1 MSIDS
6 EKYLDSKQNLLKK
19 TQKTLIMRNILFI
32 VIFFIYNTLFS
43 QISMKVSVFSKKE
56 DDYMLKIEVI
66 NDSDY
71 DYIIPIDTA
80 NYRYYFPEETCTNFY
95 RLENYPDLGIIFKI
109 KNKKNEYMD
118 SLLSGFIHLTEEE
131 LLAISKKRKEKERIH
146 REKIKN
152 WKRKYHIKGD
162 YKNIDINWYLYNQL
176 KVLKSKKSITYLKN
190 FNINNIN
197 IGLDINSSSYYYYHL
212 DKNVDYPMFLE
223 ICIDEKIYDHLTQ
236 KQKEEF
242 KGYMF
247 FNGKIQSNE
256 IMIRK

>member
-131 LLAISKKRKEKERIH
+131 LLAISEKEKEKERIH

-223 ICIDEKIYDHLTQ
+223 ICIDEKIYDYLTP

-242 KGYMF
+242 KGYRF
-247 FNGKIQSNE
+247 FSGKIQSNE

>member
-1 MSIDS
+1 MSMDT
-6 EKYLDSKQNLLKK
+6 EKYLDNKQNLLKR

-80 NYRYYFPEETCTNFY
+80 NYRYYFPEETCANFY

-131 LLAISKKRKEKERIH
+131 LLAISEKEKEKERIH

-190 FNINNIN
+190 FNINT
-197 IGLDINSSSYYYYHL
+197 L
-212 DKNVDYPMFLE
+212 
-223 ICIDEKIYDHLTQ
+223 
-236 KQKEEF
+236 KE
-242 KGYMF
+242 GY
-247 FNGKIQSNE
+247 
-256 IMIRK
+256 

>member
-1 MSIDS
+1 M
-6 EKYLDSKQNLLKK
+6 K
-19 TQKTLIMRNILFI
+19 NILIFI
-32 VIFFIYNTLFS
+32 FLFFSKIFFS
-43 QISMKVSVFSKKE
+43 QDIKMELRIVDENKVLITEDVIETEYVFE
-56 DDYMLKIEVI
+56 I
-66 NDSDY
+66 NLSNNSDY

-80 NYRYYFPEETCTNFY
+80 NYRYYFPEETCANFY

-109 KNKKNEYMD
+109 KNEKNEYMD

-131 LLAISKKRKEKERIH
+131 LLAVSKKRKEKERIH

-152 WKRKYHIKGD
+152 WKKKYHIKGD

-190 FNINNIN
+190 FNINEIN
-197 IGLDINSSSYYYYHL
+197 IDLDTYPSYYYYHL
-212 DKNVDYPMFLE
+212 DKNIDYPMFLE
-223 ICIDEKIYDHLTQ
+223 ICIDEKIYNHLTQ

-242 KGYMF
+242 KNYKF
-247 FNGKIQSNE
+247 FSGKIQSNE

>member
-1 MSIDS
+1 
-6 EKYLDSKQNLLKK
+6 
-19 TQKTLIMRNILFI
+19 
-32 VIFFIYNTLFS
+32 
-43 QISMKVSVFSKKE
+43 
-56 DDYMLKIEVI
+56 
-66 NDSDY
+66 
-71 DYIIPIDTA
+71 
-80 NYRYYFPEETCTNFY
+80 
-95 RLENYPDLGIIFKI
+95 
-109 KNKKNEYMD
+109 MD

-131 LLAISKKRKEKERIH
+131 LLAISEKRKEKERIH

-190 FNINNIN
+190 FNINDIN
-197 IGLDINSSSYYYYHL
+197 IGLDTYSSYYYYHL

-223 ICIDEKIYDHLTQ
+223 ICIDKKIYDHLTQ

-247 FNGKIQSNE
+247 FSGKIQSNE

>member
-1 MSIDS
+1 
-6 EKYLDSKQNLLKK
+6 
-19 TQKTLIMRNILFI
+19 MRNILFI

-80 NYRYYFPEETCTNFY
+80 NYRYYFPEET
-95 RLENYPDLGIIFKI
+95 
-109 KNKKNEYMD
+109 
-118 SLLSGFIHLTEEE
+118 FIHLTEKE

-190 FNINNIN
+190 FNINDIN
-197 IGLDINSSSYYYYHL
+197 IGLDIDSSYYYYHL

-223 ICIDEKIYDHLTQ
+223 ICTDKKIYDYLTP

-242 KGYMF
+242 KGYKLF
-247 FNGKIQSNE
+247 SGKIQSNE

>member
-1 MSIDS
+1 M
-6 EKYLDSKQNLLKK
+6 K
-19 TQKTLIMRNILFI
+19 NILIFI
-32 VIFFIYNTLFS
+32 FLFFSKIFFS
-43 QISMKVSVFSKKE
+43 QDIKMELRIVDENKVLITEDVIETEYVFE
-56 DDYMLKIEVI
+56 I
-66 NDSDY
+66 NLSNNSDY

-80 NYRYYFPEETCTNFY
+80 NYRYYFPEETCANFY

-109 KNKKNEYMD
+109 KNEKNEYMD

-131 LLAISKKRKEKERIH
+131 LLAVSKKRKEKERIH

-190 FNINNIN
+190 FNINEIN
-197 IGLDINSSSYYYYHL
+197 IDLDTYPSYYYYHL

-223 ICIDEKIYDHLTQ
+223 ICIDEKIYDYLTP

-242 KGYMF
+242 KGYKLF
-247 FNGKIQSNE
+247 SGKIQSNE

>member
-131 LLAISKKRKEKERIH
+131 LLAISEKEKEKEKIH

-223 ICIDEKIYDHLTQ
+223 ICIDEKIYDYLTP

-242 KGYMF
+242 KGYRF
-247 FNGKIQSNE
+247 FSGKIQSNE

>member
-1 MSIDS
+1 
-6 EKYLDSKQNLLKK
+6 
-19 TQKTLIMRNILFI
+19 
-32 VIFFIYNTLFS
+32 
-43 QISMKVSVFSKKE
+43 MKVSVFSKKE

-80 NYRYYFPEETCTNFY
+80 NYRYYFPEETCANFY

-109 KNKKNEYMD
+109 KNKKNEYME

-131 LLAISKKRKEKERIH
+131 LLAISEKEKEKERIH

-190 FNINNIN
+190 FNINDIN
-197 IGLDINSSSYYYYHL
+197 IGLDIDSSYYYYHL

-223 ICIDEKIYDHLTQ
+223 ICTDKKIYDYLTP

-242 KGYMF
+242 KGYRLF
-247 FNGKIQSNE
+247 SGKIQSNE

>member
-1 MSIDS
+1 M
-6 EKYLDSKQNLLKK
+6 K
-19 TQKTLIMRNILFI
+19 NILIFI
-32 VIFFIYNTLFS
+32 FLFFSKIFFS
-43 QISMKVSVFSKKE
+43 QDIKMELRIVDENKVLITEDVIETEYVFE
-56 DDYMLKIEVI
+56 I
-66 NDSDY
+66 NLSNNSDY

-80 NYRYYFPEETCTNFY
+80 NYRYYFPEETCANFY

-131 LLAISKKRKEKERIH
+131 LLAISEKRKEKERVH

-162 YKNIDINWYLYNQL
+162 YKNINWYLYNQL

-242 KGYMF
+242 KNYKF
-247 FNGKIQSNE
+247 FSGKIQSNE

>member
-1 MSIDS
+1 M
-6 EKYLDSKQNLLKK
+6 K
-19 TQKTLIMRNILFI
+19 NILIFI
-32 VIFFIYNTLFS
+32 FLFFSKIFFS
-43 QISMKVSVFSKKE
+43 QDIKMELRIVDENKVLITEDVIETEYVFE
-56 DDYMLKIEVI
+56 I
-66 NDSDY
+66 NLSNNSDY

-80 NYRYYFPEETCTNFY
+80 NYRYYFPEETCANFY

-109 KNKKNEYMD
+109 KNEKNEYMD

-131 LLAISKKRKEKERIH
+131 LLAVSKKRKEKERIH

-152 WKRKYHIKGD
+152 WKKKYHIKGD

-190 FNINNIN
+190 FNINEIN
-197 IGLDINSSSYYYYHL
+197 IDLDTYPSYYYYHL

-242 KGYMF
+242 KNYKF
-247 FNGKIQSNE
+247 FSGKIQSNE

>member
-1 MSIDS
+1 
-6 EKYLDSKQNLLKK
+6 
-19 TQKTLIMRNILFI
+19 MRNILFI

-56 DDYMLKIEVI
+56 DNYMLKIEVI

-223 ICIDEKIYDHLTQ
+223 ICIDKKIYDHLTQ

-247 FNGKIQSNE
+247 FSGKIQSNE

>member
-1 MSIDS
+1 
-6 EKYLDSKQNLLKK
+6 
-19 TQKTLIMRNILFI
+19 MRNILFI

-80 NYRYYFPEETCTNFY
+80 NYRYYFPEETCANFY

-118 SLLSGFIHLTEEE
+118 SLLSGFMHLTEEE
-131 LLAISKKRKEKERIH
+131 LLAISEKEKEKERIH

-190 FNINNIN
+190 FNINDIN
-197 IGLDINSSSYYYYHL
+197 IGLDIDSSYYYYHL

-223 ICIDEKIYDHLTQ
+223 ICIDEKIYDYLTP

-242 KGYMF
+242 KGYKLF
-247 FNGKIQSNE
+247 SGKIQSNE

>member
-1 MSIDS
+1 M
-6 EKYLDSKQNLLKK
+6 K
-19 TQKTLIMRNILFI
+19 NILIFI
-32 VIFFIYNTLFS
+32 FLFFSKIFFS
-43 QISMKVSVFSKKE
+43 QDIKMELRIVDENKVLITEDVIETEYVFE
-56 DDYMLKIEVI
+56 I
-66 NDSDY
+66 NLSNNSDY

-80 NYRYYFPEETCTNFY
+80 NYRFYFPEETCANFY

-109 KNKKNEYMD
+109 KNEKNEYMD

-131 LLAISKKRKEKERIH
+131 LLAVSKKRKEKERIH

-152 WKRKYHIKGD
+152 WKKKYHIKGD

-190 FNINNIN
+190 FNINEIN
-197 IGLDINSSSYYYYHL
+197 IDLDTYPSYYYYHL
-212 DKNVDYPMFLE
+212 DKNIDYPMFLE
-223 ICIDEKIYDHLTQ
+223 ICIDEKIYDYLTP

-242 KGYMF
+242 KGYKF
-247 FNGKIQSNE
+247 FSGKIQSNE

>member
-56 DDYMLKIEVI
+56 DNYMLKIEVI

-131 LLAISKKRKEKERIH
+131 LLAISEKRKEKERIH

-190 FNINNIN
+190 FNINDIN

-223 ICIDEKIYDHLTQ
+223 ICIDKKIYDYLAP
-236 KQKEEF
+236 KQKSEF
-242 KGYMF
+242 KGYKLF
-247 FNGKIQSNE
+247 SGKIQSNE

>member
-1 MSIDS
+1 
-6 EKYLDSKQNLLKK
+6 
-19 TQKTLIMRNILFI
+19 MRNILFI

-80 NYRYYFPEETCTNFY
+80 NYRYYFPEETCANFY

-109 KNKKNEYMD
+109 KNKKNEYNEYMD

-131 LLAISKKRKEKERIH
+131 LLAISEKRKEKERIH

-223 ICIDEKIYDHLTQ
+223 ICIDEKIYDYLTP

-242 KGYMF
+242 KGYRLF
-247 FNGKIQSNE
+247 SGKIQSNE